1 MPGRL
6 SKGLSMGMGVYKG
19 WSAIVG
25 SGDLISLLKKG
36 KRMRRVEIKGNIVME
51 PRNKDRKERAQWQ
64 NLKVKKVEFYIIL
77 LLFTFFNI
85 EVFNS
90 RERIIKYL

>member
-1 MPGRL
+1 
-6 SKGLSMGMGVYKG
+6 
-19 WSAIVG
+19 
-25 SGDLISLLKKG
+25 
-36 KRMRRVEIKGNIVME
+36 ME

-77 LLFTFFNI
+77 LLFIFFNI
-85 EVFNS
+85 EVLNS

>member
-1 MPGRL
+1 
-6 SKGLSMGMGVYKG
+6 
-19 WSAIVG
+19 
-25 SGDLISLLKKG
+25 
-36 KRMRRVEIKGNIVME
+36 MRRVEIKGNIVME

-77 LLFTFFNI
+77 LLFIFFNI
-85 EVFNS
+85 EVLNS